1 MQDGQRTPEQIAE
14 DMRAA
19 GLPDKYIQ
27 NNFAVM
33 DKDRHREISS
43 RGGIKSGEARRY
55 NAAKQRQARAM
66 LDAYMFAGYTEED
79 IKDFRKWQR
88 HRRYLQ
94 KKREIKG

>member
-1 MQDGQRTPEQIAE
+1 MQDGQRTPERIAQ

-43 RGGIKSGEARRY
+43 RGGIKSGEARR
-55 NAAKQRQARAM
+55 NKAEQQQRARAM
-66 LDAYMFAGYTEED
+66 LNAVMFAGYTEQD
-79 IKDFRKWQR
+79 IEDFRKWQR
-88 HRRYLQ
+88 HRKYLQ
-94 KKREIKG
+94 KKKAAKG